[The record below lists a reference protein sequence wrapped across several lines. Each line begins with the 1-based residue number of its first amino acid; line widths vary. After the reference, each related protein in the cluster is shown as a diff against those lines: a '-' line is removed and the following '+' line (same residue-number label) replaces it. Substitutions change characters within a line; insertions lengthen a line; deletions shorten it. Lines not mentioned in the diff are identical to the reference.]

1 MASSDLSDFRP
12 FLTAIVW
19 HLTICV
25 KEKNCIKK
33 LFCNPI
39 RISRG
44 WTMIRFNPDFLENFL
59 AVVRKYMQLRGGLT
73 QKDLSEQMNV
83 GISTMS
89 RFLNLKTSN
98 VDEQLVANI
107 IATLGIPLHEIIDG
121 VEEDSTETFKRLV
134 QFYKDQKTSE
144 QLPGDDSYKGT
155 DAKVKTQA
163 TINVGGKKQNVSFGE
178 NILGGGQKTEITIRE
193 KLETLSPRQ
202 KAYLTDFLN
211 LDVADRDL
219 IVDLG
224 DAIFRYFRS
233 RNVEF

>member
-1 MASSDLSDFRP
+1 M
-12 FLTAIVW
+12 
-19 HLTICV
+19 
-25 KEKNCIKK
+25 
-33 LFCNPI
+33 
-39 RISRG
+39 IS
-44 WTMIRFNPDFLENFL
+44 FSQDFLENFL

-73 QKDLSEQMNV
+73 QKDLSEMMNV

-107 IATLGIPLHEIIDG
+107 IATLGIPLHEVIDG

-134 QFYKDQKTSE
+134 QFYKDQKSSD
-144 QLPGDDSYKGT
+144 QKAVGDEE
-155 DAKVKTQA
+155 AKVKTNA
-163 TINVGGKKQNVSFGE
+163 TINVGGKKQQMSFGE
-178 NILGGGQKTEITIRE
+178 TIAQPTRTDVTIRE

-202 KAYLTDFLN
+202 KAYLNDFLN
-211 LDVADRDL
+211 LDVNDRDL

-224 DAIFRYFRS
+224 DAIFRYFRQ

>member
-1 MASSDLSDFRP
+1 
-12 FLTAIVW
+12 
-19 HLTICV
+19 
-25 KEKNCIKK
+25 
-33 LFCNPI
+33 
-39 RISRG
+39 
-44 WTMIRFNPDFLENFL
+44 MIRFNPDFLENFL

-107 IATLGIPLHEIIDG
+107 IATLNIPLHEIIDG
-121 VEEDSTETFKRLV
+121 VEEESTENFKRLV
-134 QFYKDQKTSE
+134 QYYKDLKSSD

-155 DAKVKTQA
+155 DAKQRTQA

-178 NILGGGQKTEITIRE
+178 NILGNSQKTEITIRE

-211 LDVADRDL
+211 LDVSDRDL